1 MTEIFLVYFITLILM
16 FFLIFNQKKI
26 SYKLNL
32 IDYPEN
38 IRKKHK
44 SPTPVSGGLILFF
57 SLLLPIFYFFNLF
70 FESDKFLISFVLFY
84 ILVFI
89 IGLYDDIYDVK
100 PITKLMLSGFIAIF
114 FLTLNQDLATNTFRF
129 NFLNLSFVISDGAS
143 LIFLGLCFVLL
154 QNSLNMAD
162 GINGIFIGISIVFLI
177 ILSFYQNVSFLSF
190 LILLILMLSI
200 LLFLN
205 LNSKLFMGDGGVFLL
220 TVIFFV
226 LILKTYQ
233 TNYNF
238 KCDNIFLML
247 MIPGVDMFRMFLER
261 ILKNINPF
269 SPSLNHFHHKLS
281 AKFGTN
287 IALFI
292 YLSLILIPNLMY
304 FLVHQVEY
312 LILITFLIYLGLLR
326 FCINDKYQ

>member
-1 MTEIFLVYFITLILM
+1 MTEIFLIYFITLIFM

-26 SYKLNL
+26 SLKLNL

-44 SPTPVSGGLILFF
+44 YPTPVSGGLILFF

-114 FLTLNQDLATNTFRF
+114 FLTLNQDLVTNTLRF
-129 NFLNLSFVISDGAS
+129 NFLNLSFVISDSAS

-162 GINGIFIGISIVFLI
+162 GLNGLFIGISIALLI

-190 LILLILMLSI
+190 LILLILMLLI

-205 LNSKLFMGDGGVFLL
+205 LNSKLFMGDGGVFLI
-220 TVIFFV
+220 TVILFV
-226 LILKTYQ
+226 IILKTYRL
-233 TNYNF
+233 Y
-238 KCDNIFLML
+238 KLLKIFL
-247 MIPGVDMFRMFLER
+247 
-261 ILKNINPF
+261 
-269 SPSLNHFHHKLS
+269 KLDRVS
-281 AKFGTN
+281 F
-287 IALFI
+287 
-292 YLSLILIPNLMY
+292 
-304 FLVHQVEY
+304 
-312 LILITFLIYLGLLR
+312 
-326 FCINDKYQ
+326 